1 MFFTNIV
8 EHTHKLI
15 SYAST
20 RTSSDMPVTIVLG
33 LSGGPD
39 SVFLFHVLEHLHR
52 STAIKLVVAHLDH
65 GWRTT
70 SANDAVFCLQ
80 LCLRHA
86 VPCFV
91 ATPDETIANNNGSL
105 EDFGRRLRRAH
116 FKKIADACN
125 ASFIALAHHLDDQEE
140 TFVMRLMRGS
150 TLAGLSCM
158 REVDGMYLRP
168 LLSIPKKDIAHYLD
182 KQKIQYCIDPT
193 NGSDDFLR
201 NRIRNHVIP
210 ALRLCDQ
217 RFDQKFKTTLS
228 TLTAEDT
235 FLQNLTEQKFSE
247 LFTYDD
253 TLKTACAKRTELLA
267 LDRVLAQ
274 RVVLHWLI
282 HQGVAF
288 TPSASLINEIMRFLE
303 TPNGASHRIA
313 ANALL
318 HKQRGLIWIE
328 RQQQEP
334 HTAV

>member
-1 MFFTNIV
+1 MFFTDIV
-8 EHTHKLI
+8 EHTHTLI
-15 SYAST
+15 SRAST
-20 RTSSDMPVTIVLG
+20 KTSSDKPITIVLG

-39 SVFLFHVLEHLHR
+39 SVFLFHVLEQLHR
-52 STAIKLVVAHLDH
+52 SATIKLVVAHLDH

-70 SANDAVFCLQ
+70 SANDAIFCVQ
-80 LCLRHA
+80 LCLRHNI
-86 VPCFV
+86 PCFV
-91 ATPDETIANNNGSL
+91 ATPDGTIANNNGSL

-116 FKKIADACN
+116 FKKVADECN
-125 ASFIALAHHLDDQEE
+125 AAFIALAHHLDDQEE

-168 LLSIPKKDIAHYLD
+168 LLSIPKKNIAHYLD
-182 KQKIQYCIDPT
+182 EQKIPYCTDPT
-193 NGSDDFLR
+193 NSSDDFLR

-217 RFDQKFKTTLS
+217 RFDQKFTTTLS
-228 TLTAEDT
+228 TLTAEDA

-253 TLKTACAKRTELLA
+253 TLKTPCAQRTELLA

-274 RVVLHWLI
+274 RIVLLWLI
-282 HQGVAF
+282 RQGVAF
-288 TPSASLINEIMRFLE
+288 TPSTSLINEIMRFLE

-328 RQQQEP
+328 RQ
-334 HTAV
+334 